1 MENNIYEQE
10 ENLNELL
17 KVRRD
22 KLKEVQANGEDPFEI
37 TKFNRTHTSGDI
49 CSDYTEEDREII
61 KRGSDEPEIIK
72 AKISALDGKNV
83 CVAGRIMSKRGMG
96 KVGFVHIADIDG
108 KIQVFVKKD
117 ILGEEEY
124 NKFKK
129 LDIGDIIGAEGEVF
143 TTQTGEIS
151 VRADKITLL
160 SKSLRPLPEKYHGLV
175 DPDLRYRQR
184 YVDLIMNDDVKDTF
198 IKRSKIIK
206 AIRDYLDNKGFLEV
220 DTPMLNTIPGGASA
234 RPFVTHH
241 NALDID
247 MYLRIATELHLK
259 RLIVG
264 GMEKVY
270 EMGRQFRNEGM
281 DIKHNPEF
289 TSIEIYEA
297 FADFNDMMDLTENII
312 RHAALAA
319 CGTEQIVYQGVE
331 IDLSHFERM
340 TMIESVKKYAGVDF
354 DTIKTDEEAQSAAKE
369 KGLEVDPVKNT
380 RGDIIALFFDEFVEE
395 NLVQPTFITE
405 YPVEISPLAKRMPGK
420 KELTE
425 RFEVFI
431 TGREFGNA
439 FSELNDPIDQ
449 RGRFESQVALRE
461 AGDDEAGMMDE
472 DFLNSLEYGMP
483 PTGGLGIGVDRLV
496 MLLTDSYSIRDVLL
510 FPTMKPLA
518 DK

>member
-1 MENNIYEQE
+1 MDNRNIETE

-22 KLKEVQANGEDPFEI
+22 KLKELQDIGEDPFEI
-37 TKFNRTHTSGDI
+37 TKFERTHTSGDI
-49 CSDYTEEDREII
+49 KNNYTEEERELT
-61 KRGSDEPEIIK
+61 KRGSDEVEIIK
-72 AKISALDGKNV
+72 AKISALDGTKV
-83 CVAGRIMSKRGMG
+83 SVAGRIMSKRGMG
-96 KVGFVHIADIDG
+96 KVGFVHISDIDG
-108 KIQVFVKKD
+108 KIQLFVKKD
-117 ILGEEEY
+117 VLGEEAY
-124 NKFKK
+124 NRFKK
-129 LDIGDIIGAEGEVF
+129 LDIGDIVGAEGEVF

-151 VRADKITLL
+151 IRADKITLL
-160 SKSLRPLPEKYHGLV
+160 SKSLRPLPEKFHGLV
-175 DPDLRYRQR
+175 DTDLRYRQR
-184 YVDLIMNDDVKDTF
+184 YVDLIMNDDVKNTF
-198 IKRSKIIK
+198 VTRSKIIR
-206 AIRDYLDNKGFLEV
+206 AIRTYLDNRGFLEV
-220 DTPMLNTIPGGASA
+220 DTPMLNTIAGGASA
-234 RPFVTHH
+234 RPFITHH

-297 FADFNDMMDLTENII
+297 FADFNDMMDLTENLI
-312 RHAALAA
+312 RFAAKEA
-319 CGTEQIVYQGVE
+319 CGTEQIVYQGTE

-340 TMIESVKKYAGVDF
+340 TMIESIKKYAGVDF
-354 DTIKTDEEAQSAAKE
+354 DEIKTDEEAQAAAKA

-405 YPVEISPLAKRMPGK
+405 YPVEISPLAKRKPTQP
-420 KELTE
+420 ELTE

-449 RGRFESQVALRE
+449 RGRFEAQVALRD

-472 DFLNSLEYGMP
+472 DFLNALEYGMP
-483 PTGGLGIGVDRLV
+483 PTGGLGIGIDRLV

-510 FPTMKPLA
+510 FPTMKPLS